1 MVYCS
6 WSCINYIICVKIFPV
21 LFKFYLSYL
30 MQDAAMFKV
39 STGNIPPIPETLS
52 SEGKDFLRCCFQRD
66 PAERPSASMLLKHP
80 FLKNL
85 EPSAAMLQEHRF
97 LKNSEQLDVPFFNP
111 ALNRK
116 ELTVNINVMP
126 FIVAKLLFLLYFIVH

>member
-1 MVYCS
+1 
-6 WSCINYIICVKIFPV
+6 
-21 LFKFYLSYL
+21 
-30 MQDAAMFKV
+30 MFKV